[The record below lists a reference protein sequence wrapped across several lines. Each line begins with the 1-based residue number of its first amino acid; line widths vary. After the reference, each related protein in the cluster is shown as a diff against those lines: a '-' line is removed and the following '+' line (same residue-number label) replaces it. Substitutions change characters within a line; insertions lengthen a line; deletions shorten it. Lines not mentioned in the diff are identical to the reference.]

1 MRRKAV
7 SVVIADSHT
16 ESRNLLLRHLED
28 AGFPVRSATN
38 AEDVFVLCDIERPDV
53 FIIDAQLHGMDG
65 YEVCERVRHEAK
77 DDDITIIIMS
87 DIVDEM
93 TKVYLGQMVDFA
105 GGDFYVAKPCDVHWL
120 VRVLH
125 TLPKNRHR
133 TTAWESRVITR
144 SAV

>member
-1 MRRKAV
+1 MRRKSV

-16 ESRNLLLRHLED
+16 ESRNFLYRHLED
-28 AGFPVRSATN
+28 AGFPVRSASS
-38 AEDVFVLCDIERPDV
+38 AEDVFVLCDIDRPDV
-53 FIIDAQLHGMDG
+53 FIIDAQLDGMDG

-77 DDDITIIIMS
+77 HDDITIIIMS

-120 VRVLH
+120 VRILD
-125 TLPKNRHR
+125 TLPKCGHR
-133 TTAWESRVITR
+133 NNNWEARLIAR